1 VLDGLNA
8 QIINKSGTNPFA
20 SGLAIQPGSVFD
32 MFNGAKL
39 TTGDF
44 SLRSA
49 QPSSDLW
56 GGSTL
61 TTANMLM
68 GKDLG
73 VHASTLNVN
82 GDLMIGQWGENAG
95 IGLSNGS
102 VLNVAGNLIL
112 DRWFARVEDVY
123 FRRRQHR
130 DDRRRFDYG

>member
-1 VLDGLNA
+1 MSQG
-8 QIINKSGTNPFA
+8 A
-20 SGLAIQPGSVFD
+20 SNFD
-32 MFNGAKL
+32 MINGAKL

-82 GDLMIGQWGENAG
+82 GDLMIGQWAQKTPVSG
-95 IGLSNGS
+95 
-102 VLNVAGNLIL
+102 
-112 DRWFARVEDVY
+112 
-123 FRRRQHR
+123 
-130 DDRRRFDYG
+130 